1 MAPTGIFL
9 IKAAD
14 SMRPDLEARIQRQVD
29 FPSPSRV
36 ATEVIAMASDPNILI
51 SKVADAIGHDPAM
64 AAKLLRIANSAFY
77 AQRRAS
83 SNIRQALV
91 IIGLN
96 AALTLA
102 LSFSLVSSLRGLKP
116 NGIDYRRYWRRTL
129 IAATAGRA
137 FGEILKVGHEE
148 ELFLAGLLQDVAVLA
163 IDRSARDFYV
173 KLPADFSHV
182 ALIEYERQQLGK
194 DHAAIGGALL
204 KSWNLPQRLCDTVA
218 HSHKPE
224 ACPGE
229 LAKFV
234 RCVAL
239 GSDLADAVLSKE
251 RAIALSSVADRA
263 RALLGLR
270 DEQFTEA
277 VTRVLKLIPEA
288 EELYETGIMET
299 DDAEV
304 LLAQARELLTLRNLH
319 ALQEVSALRETAGIL
334 LNKTEELEDANRR
347 DTLTGTL
354 NRNSLDRMLDRE
366 FTQAVMFG
374 RALSVA
380 LVDLDHFKTVNESF
394 GQSAGDKVLQACAQA
409 LNANIRGSDLVGR
422 YGGEEFL
429 IVFPGTDRDV
439 TQKVCER
446 IVSVMNNLDHQFA
459 NARIVT
465 TVSIGIATFRPQQ
478 SFANAGELVSAAD
491 HALYAAKL
499 RGRNCVEYFDDVST
513 ARTRNTLRSA

>member
-1 MAPTGIFL
+1 
-9 IKAAD
+9 
-14 SMRPDLEARIQRQVD
+14 MRPDLEARIERQVD

-36 ATEVIAMASDPNILI
+36 ATEVIAMARDPNIQI
-51 SKVADAIGHDPAM
+51 SKVADAIGHDPAL
-64 AAKLLRIANSAFY
+64 AAKVLRIANSAFY
-77 AQRRAS
+77 AQRRSS

-91 IIGLN
+91 IVGLN

-129 IAATAGRA
+129 IAATASRA
-137 FGEILKVGHEE
+137 FGETLKVGNEE

-173 KLPADFSHV
+173 KLPPDFSHA

-204 KSWNLPQRLCDTVA
+204 KSWNLPERLHNAVA
-218 HSHKPE
+218 QSHKPE
-224 ACPGE
+224 ACTGDQ
-229 LAKFV
+229 AKFV
-234 RCVAL
+234 RCVSL
-239 GSDLADAVLSKE
+239 GSDLADAVLSKD
-251 RAIALSSVADRA
+251 RVAALAAVADRA
-263 RALLGLR
+263 RALLSVR

-277 VTRVLKLIPEA
+277 VTRVLNLIPEA
-288 EELYETGIMET
+288 EELYETSIIET
-299 DDAEV
+299 EDADV

-319 ALQEVSALRETAGIL
+319 ALQEVSALKETAGIL
-334 LNKTEELEDANRR
+334 LTKTEELEDANRR
-347 DTLTGTL
+347 DALTGTL
-354 NRNSLDRMLDRE
+354 NRNWLDRMLERE

-380 LVDLDHFKTVNESF
+380 LVDLDHFKTVNEHF
-394 GQSAGDKVLQACAQA
+394 GHASGDKVLQACAQA

-429 IVFPGTDRDV
+429 IVFPGTDRDIA
-439 TQKVCER
+439 QKVCER
-446 IVSVMNNLDHQFA
+446 IVGVMNKLDHQFA

-465 TVSIGIATFRPQQ
+465 TVSVGIATFRPQQ
-478 SFANAGELVSAAD
+478 SFANAGELVGAAD

-513 ARTRNTLRSA
+513 DRTRNTLRSA

>member
-1 MAPTGIFL
+1 
-9 IKAAD
+9 
-14 SMRPDLEARIQRQVD
+14 MRPDLEARIQAQVD
-29 FPSPSRV
+29 FPSPSKV
-36 ATEVIAMASDPNILI
+36 ATDVISMARDPNIQI
-51 SKVADAIGHDPAM
+51 SKVADSIGKDPAL
-64 AAKLLRIANSAFY
+64 AAKVLRIANSAFY

-83 SNIRQALV
+83 SNIKQALV

-116 NGIDYRRYWRRTL
+116 NGIDYRRFWRRTL
-129 IAATAGRA
+129 ISATASRA
-137 FGEILKVGHEE
+137 FGETLKVGQEE

-163 IDRSARDFYV
+163 IDRCARDFYV
-173 KLPADFSHV
+173 KLPPDFSHA
-182 ALIEYERQQLGK
+182 ALIEFEKQQLGK

-204 KSWNLPQRLCDTVA
+204 KSWNLPERLYEAVA
-218 HSHKPE
+218 QSHKPE
-224 ACPGE
+224 AAAGDMQ
-229 LAKFV
+229 KFI

-239 GSDLADAVLSKE
+239 GSDLADAVLSKD
-251 RAIALSSVADRA
+251 RVVALANVADRA
-263 RALLGLR
+263 RALLQVR

-288 EELYETGIMET
+288 EELYETSIIET
-299 DDAEV
+299 DDAET

-319 ALQEVSALRETAGIL
+319 ALQEVNALRETAGML
-334 LNKTEELEDANRR
+334 LSKTEELEDANKR
-347 DTLTGTL
+347 DPLTGTL
-354 NRNSLDRMLDRE
+354 NRNWLDRLLERE

-374 RALSVA
+374 RALSIA
-380 LVDLDHFKTVNESF
+380 IVDLDHFKTVNEHF
-394 GQSAGDKVLQACAQA
+394 GHASGDKVLQACAHA
-409 LNANIRGSDLVGR
+409 LNANVRGSDLVGR

-429 IVFPGTDRDV
+429 IVFPGTDREIA
-439 TQKVCER
+439 QKACER
-446 IVSVMNNLDHQFA
+446 ICGVMNKLDHQFA

-478 SFANAGELVSAAD
+478 SFANASELISAAD

-513 ARTRNTLRSA
+513 DRTRNTLRSA